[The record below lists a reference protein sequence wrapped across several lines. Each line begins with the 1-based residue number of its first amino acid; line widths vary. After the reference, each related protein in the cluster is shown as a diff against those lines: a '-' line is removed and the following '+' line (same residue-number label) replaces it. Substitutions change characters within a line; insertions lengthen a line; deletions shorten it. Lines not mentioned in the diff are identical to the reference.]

1 MYTYTPPPKLHILDF
16 WALCFVVVFMIEG
29 TWLYSHRE
37 NKQCIMTQCVSSAS
51 TKIVWLYLALVLAW
65 KYLSQYQL
73 AEDTQCN
80 TA

>member
-1 MYTYTPPPKLHILDF
+1 MDF
-16 WALCFVVVFMIEG
+16 WPLCFVVVFMIEG

-65 KYLSQYQL
+65 KYLSEYQL